1 MAHDTFDVESGT
13 MFGMTDRASVCEA
26 ERENTAIDEASIAN
40 ISKRYKKI
48 RVLLV
53 EALPIQCIPDVA
65 V

>member
-26 ERENTAIDEASIAN
+26 ERENTELDKASISN
-40 ISKRYKKI
+40 IPKDKSEM

-53 EALPIQCIPDVA
+53 EAMPIQSIPDVA